1 MFKKLTLAELVN
13 LDAGR
18 VHVAFDQA
26 VARVVRDCQD
36 RPGDKAPRKVLLQLA
51 VVPVVGEDGG
61 CEECLAE
68 FQVKDTVPTRK
79 SKTYSLATNRK
90 GDLIYSEGSPSNVH
104 QTTFDD
110 IDQVTGRVN
119 RGDFETDDE
128 SEE

>member
-104 QTTFDD
+104 QTTFEDVD
-110 IDQVTGRVN
+110 PVTGCVS
-119 RGDFETDDE
+119 RGELDDE
-128 SEE
+128 HEEDL